1 MTGPPGVTISLTEAQ
16 GFTALGQFLQ
26 AICTP
31 YPLTVVRAVGS
42 TAPGSN
48 VRVPEPL
55 AGDFIIMSSLRTERL
70 ETNETT
76 FSDNVSVGSITGTT
90 LTVTEITRGLL
101 APGQLL
107 IDYDYPNGNIAVNTT
122 IVAQLTSTEPAGA
135 LGGTGTYQVSTS
147 QTLVSETLYSGTRAD
162 QVGTEWVVQIDCHGP
177 NSLNNINT
185 IDTLFRS
192 EYGVDFFAAT
202 GFWIAP
208 LHVDTAG
215 QMPFENAEKEMEW
228 RWVMEAHLEI
238 VPIVTTP
245 QQFAQEVQIRN
256 VVAAAVYAEG
266 GIATG
271 GTPAEP

>member
-1 MTGPPGVTISLTEAQ
+1 MAGPPGVTISLTEAQ
-16 GFTALGQFLQ
+16 GFQALGQFLK
-26 AICTP
+26 AICAP

-76 FSDNVSVGSITGTT
+76 FSDNVSVGSISGTT
-90 LTVTEITRGLL
+90 LTVTTLTRGLL

-107 IDYDYPNGNIAVNTT
+107 IDYDYPSGNIAANTT
-122 IVAQLTSTEPAGA
+122 IVSQLTSTEPGGA
-135 LGGTGTYQVSTS
+135 LGGTGTYQVSAF
-147 QTLVSETLYSGTRAD
+147 QALASETLYSGTRAD

-192 EYGVDFFAAT
+192 EFGVDFFKST
-202 GFWIAP
+202 GFWISP
-208 LHVDTAG
+208 LHCVVAG
-215 QMPFENAEKEMEW
+215 QMPFENAEKEIEY
-228 RWVMEAHLEI
+228 RWVCELHLEI
-238 VPIVTTP
+238 VPVVVTP
-245 QQFAQEVQIRN
+245 QQFAQQIQIN
-256 VVAAAVYAEG
+256 NIEAGAIYAEG
-266 GIATG
+266 GTASA
-271 GTPAEP
+271 GTPAS